1 MEKENRV
8 EEIMRLLKCTEEEA
22 KSVIEADKAI
32 DKGEKLFELTDEQKA
47 NVKKVTK
54 AGTRETK
61 KPFTLDLKPRERKK
75 NATKGAI
82 IAVLAKFLTE
92 NEEILVENLQILN
105 EEKLISF
112 SIGENT
118 YELDLKQKR
127 KPKK

>member
-1 MEKENRV
+1 MSKENRV
-8 EEIMRLLKCTEEEA
+8 EEIMRLLKCSREEA
-22 KSVIEADKAI
+22 ENVIKDDEAI
-32 DKGEKLFELTDEQKA
+32 DKGAKLFELTDEQKA
-47 NVKKVTK
+47 NVKKMTK

-61 KPFTLDLKPRERKK
+61 KPFVPDLKPRERKK
-75 NATKGAI
+75 NATKSAI
-82 IAVLAKFLTE
+82 VAALAKFLTE

>member
-1 MEKENRV
+1 
-8 EEIMRLLKCTEEEA
+8 MRLLKCTEEEA

-32 DKGEKLFELTDEQKA
+32 DKGAKLFELTDEQKA
-47 NVKKVTK
+47 NVKKMTK

-61 KPFTLDLKPRERKK
+61 KPFVPDLKPRERKK

-82 IAVLAKFLTE
+82 VAALAKFLTE
-92 NEEILVENLQILN
+92 NNEIAVENLQIIN

-112 SIGENT
+112 SIGENN

>member
-1 MEKENRV
+1 MPKENRV
-8 EEIMRLLKCTEEEA
+8 EEIMRLLKCSREEA
-22 KSVIEADKAI
+22 ESVIKDDEAI
-32 DKGEKLFELTDEQKA
+32 DKGAKLFELTDEQKA
-47 NVKKVTK
+47 NVKKMTK

-61 KPFTLDLKPRERKK
+61 KPFVPDLKPRERKK

-82 IAVLAKFLTE
+82 IAALAKFLTE
-92 NEEILVENLQILN
+92 NEEIFVENLQILN

>member
-1 MEKENRV
+1 MPKENKV
-8 EEIMRLLKCTEEEA
+8 EEIMRLLKCSREEA
-22 KSVIEADKAI
+22 ESVIKDDEAI
-32 DKGEKLFELTDEQKA
+32 DKGAKLFELTDEQKA
-47 NVKKVTK
+47 NVKKMTK

-61 KPFTLDLKPRERKK
+61 KPFMPDLKPRERKK

-82 IAVLAKFLTE
+82 IAALAKFLTE
-92 NEEILVENLQILN
+92 NEEILIENLEILN

>member
-1 MEKENRV
+1 MPKENRV
-8 EEIMRLLKCTEEEA
+8 EEIMRLLKCSREEA
-22 KSVIEADKAI
+22 ESIIKDDEAI
-32 DKGEKLFELTDEQKA
+32 DKGAKLFELTDEQKA
-47 NVKKVTK
+47 NVKKMTK
-54 AGTRETK
+54 TGTREIK

-82 IAVLAKFLTE
+82 IAALAKFLTE
-92 NEEILVENLQILN
+92 NEEILVENLEILN